1 MKHFLFLLL
10 PFSTLLVLPSTH
22 LAAESAGV
30 RLTDG
35 DRVVLLGDGF
45 IEQEQYFGWIETAL
59 TAASPAESLT
69 FRNLGWNADT
79 PSGASRLGLSLVQ
92 AGHEPAGESQRLL
105 QAQLELTRPTVLI
118 IGYGMASALE
128 SGSEGVDT
136 FRADYQALLETA
148 KKISPDVRLVLLS
161 PLRHTDAASPLN
173 QTLQLY
179 STAIAELAQQNQAT
193 FIDMSAVGSQ
203 PQYRKDSIHL
213 NDAGYRQAAIAIASQ
228 LAPGREDWQTS
239 PHTDALRQ
247 TILRKNVWWFHRSR
261 PANMAYVFG
270 FRKRE
275 QGQNAVEIP
284 KYDAL
289 IAEEETRI
297 EALRQLE
304 PVDMQ
309 VPEPTVESQY
319 AEFTPQ
325 PKPEFTVA
333 DGWEVSLWAE
343 NPQLNK
349 PIHMNF
355 DPQGRLWV
363 ASSEAYPM
371 IEVGQSA
378 PDKVLILEDTTGDG
392 RADKST
398 TFADGLLI
406 PTGIVPGD
414 GGVYVAQSTDLLFLQ
429 DTDGD
434 DRADVRRRVLS
445 GFGTE
450 DTHHNL
456 HTLLWGPD
464 GRLYM
469 NQSVYTRTD
478 TETPRGVVRLK
489 AGGGFRYD
497 THSMRL
503 QTFFNGLW
511 NPWGHQFDAAG
522 QSFMSDGAGFDGLA
536 WVFPGAAF
544 NPTPHARRLLPLI
557 SPGRYPKF
565 ASLEVL
571 YGPSFPEAWQGSII
585 TCDFRANR
593 VTRFSLSDQESG
605 FVTTQEADL
614 LRTATS
620 TFRPIDV
627 KQGPDGALYIADWS
641 NPIINHG
648 EVDFRDP
655 RRDRWHGRIWR
666 MTWNGAADKTKTKT
680 NLRQLDT
687 LALLDNLL
695 SADRY
700 QCDQSRRV
708 LIERAH
714 ADASPITEA
723 LTAWTAAHTAPEARL
738 QSLWLH
744 QALKLKNIG
753 LLDELLAAQS
763 AEQRAAAVRVLSDWA
778 DPETDLAAPIETPE
792 AFARFQRLVVD
803 AHPRVRLE
811 AVRGLD
817 KFHSAAAVR
826 IALDALNHPLDTF
839 LEFALAK
846 LVDDSSAAVMAAV
859 ESGDWTADD
868 AAGAKRL
875 EFVLT
880 SVEPS
885 KAQRYLSDY
894 VSRNPLDA
902 QGSGPWIELI
912 SRTGGPQ
919 ELQVLLDQTVANG
932 FDEATTLRA
941 LRAMIEAQ
949 RLRKQRPAK
958 ELRRISQLLQSDNIA
973 IRHTAM
979 ELIATWKLEN
989 LVDVLAQIA
998 LQDTTAMPSR
1008 QFAVAALRGV
1018 GGAKSADALQSILEQ
1033 ADVWQ
1038 LRSDAVVAL
1047 AALDTRRAA
1056 PLFYA
1061 TLHDSADEAAAVA
1074 LWRGVLATKDA
1085 GKTLAAAIPSKGL
1098 SETTAQAGLR
1108 VLRDGGREEPELL
1121 AALTPHAGQAMESEQ
1136 WTAER
1141 IAAMVEQVQQ
1151 SGDPHRGETIYRRE
1165 KLQCVLCHA
1174 IGGVGGHVGPDL
1186 TSLGASAPVDYIIE
1200 SLFDPNAKIK
1210 EGFHSVVVATEEG
1223 QIVTGVVV
1231 ETTDEELVLRNAAD
1245 ELIRI
1250 PVADIVVQKNGP
1262 SLMPT
1267 GVIDRLQPAEQVDLV
1282 RFLTQLGKPGAF
1294 DAGKGDV
1301 ARTFTWLAGTHRL
1314 EQEGPERI
1322 INGEHTAGWK
1332 RIDTLVDGSVKKAEL
1347 ERLTAQYGL
1356 GTLVNIYL
1364 RTQVSVANDGEIRL
1378 AVDSSKPVAMWID
1391 GKRVELTDDGTA
1403 DGLKLAAG
1411 EHTVLLRLD
1420 ARDIPEVL
1428 RLQSN
1433 DVAFATE

>member
-1 MKHFLFLLL
+1 MLLL
-10 PFSTLLVLPSTH
+10 SGITLGMFSPMDSAADAPNTKVA
-22 LAAESAGV
+22 LA
-30 RLTDG
+30 DG
-35 DRVVLLGDGF
+35 DRVVLLGDGL
-45 IEQEQYFGWIETAL
+45 IEQEQYSGWIETAL
-59 TAASPAESLT
+59 SAASPAKSLS

-105 QAQLELTRPTVLI
+105 RAQLELTQPSVLI

-128 SGSEGVDT
+128 SGAEGLET
-136 FRADYQALLETA
+136 FRDDYQRLLDTA
-148 KKISPDVRLVLLS
+148 QDINPDVRFVLLS
-161 PLRHTDAASPLN
+161 PLRHTDGDPPLN
-173 QTLQLY
+173 ATLDSYTQSIAQL
-179 STAIAELAQQNQAT
+179 ARKNDAL
-193 FIDMSAVGSQ
+193 FIDLSAVGNES
-203 PQYRKDSIHL
+203 QYRKDPIHL
-213 NDAGYRQAAIAIASQ
+213 NEAGYRQAAIAISKAVAGDSD
-228 LAPGREDWQTS
+228 AWQTS
-239 PHTDALRQ
+239 ANTDALRQ
-247 TILRKNVWWFHRSR
+247 TIIRKNVWWFHRSR

-289 IAEEETRI
+289 IAAEESRI
-297 EALRQLE
+297 EALRPLQPVELE
-304 PVDMQ
+304 
-309 VPEPTVESQY
+309 VPEPTTKSQY

-333 DGWEVSLWAE
+333 DGWEVNLWAE

-406 PTGIVPGD
+406 PTGLAPGD

-434 DRADVRRRVLS
+434 ERADLRRRVLS

-497 THSMRL
+497 TRSMRM

-511 NPWGHQFDAAG
+511 NPWGHQFDAGG

-536 WVFPGAAF
+536 WVFPGATF
-544 NPTPHARRLLPLI
+544 KPTPHARRLLPLI

-565 ASLEVL
+565 ASLEIL
-571 YGPSFPEAWQGSII
+571 SGPSFPRDWQGSII

-593 VTRFSLSDQESG
+593 VTRFSVSDQESG
-605 FVTTQEADL
+605 FVTAQEADL

-666 MTWNGAADKTKTKT
+666 MTWKGASPQAKT
-680 NLRQLDT
+680 NLQQLDNT
-687 LALLDNLL
+687 ALLDNLL

-700 QCDQSRRV
+700 QRDQSRRV
-708 LIERAH
+708 LIERAQDD
-714 ADASPITEA
+714 ADPIRNVLAS
-723 LTAWTAAHTAPEARL
+723 WTAAHAEPSARL
-738 QSLWLH
+738 QSLWMH
-744 QALKLKNIG
+744 QALNLKNVD
-753 LLDELLAAQS
+753 LLDEVLAASS
-763 AEQRAAAVRVLSDWA
+763 AEHRAAAVRVLSDWA
-778 DPETDLAAPIETPE
+778 DPASDLSEPLATAD
-792 AFARFQRLVVD
+792 AFPRYQRLVLD

-817 KFHSAAAVR
+817 KFSGADAVQ
-826 IALDALNHPLDTF
+826 IALEALNEPLDTF

-846 LVDDSSAAVMAAV
+846 LVDDSSASVMAAI
-859 ESGDWTADD
+859 ESGTWTADD

-875 EFVLT
+875 EFVL
-880 SVEPS
+880 SAVEPS
-885 KAQRYLSDY
+885 KARSYLSKY
-894 VSRNPLDA
+894 VANNPLDA
-902 QGSGPWIELI
+902 NGKGPWIELI
-912 SRTGGPQ
+912 GLTGGPQ
-919 ELQVLLDQTVANG
+919 TLQILLNQTVDKR

-941 LRAMIEAQ
+941 LRGLIEAQ
-949 RLRKQRPAK
+949 RLRKQRPGK
-958 ELRRISQLLQSDNIA
+958 QLQRIGGLLQSDSVA
-973 IRHTAM
+973 VRHTAM
-979 ELIATWKLEN
+979 ELVATWKLAS
-989 LVDVLAQIA
+989 LVEALEAIA
-998 LQDTTAMPSR
+998 IDQQTEMPSR
-1008 QFAVAALRGV
+1008 KFAVAALRGV
-1018 GGAKSADALQSILEQ
+1018 GGAKSADALQRILTHTK
-1033 ADVWQ
+1033 AWQ

-1047 AALDTRRAA
+1047 AALDAGRAA
-1056 PLFYA
+1056 PLFYEV
-1061 TLHDSADEAAAVA
+1061 LDDSRDEAAAVA
-1074 LWRGVLATKDA
+1074 LWRGVLAMKDA
-1085 GKTLAAAIPSKGL
+1085 GQTLAGAIPEKGI
-1098 SETTAQAGLR
+1098 SEASAQAGLR
-1108 VLRDGGREEPELL
+1108 VLRDGGREEPGLL
-1121 AALTPHAGQAMESEQ
+1121 SALKPHAGEAMESEQ
-1136 WTAER
+1136 WTKER
-1141 IAAMVEQVQQ
+1141 IAAMVDQVQQ
-1151 SGDPHRGETIYRRE
+1151 SGDPHRGEAIYRRE

-1174 IGGVGGHVGPDL
+1174 VGGVGGQVGPDL

-1231 ETTDEELVLRNAAD
+1231 ESTDEELVLRNASA
-1245 ELIRI
+1245 ELVRI
-1250 PVADIVVQKNGP
+1250 PVADIVLEKNGP

-1267 GVIDRLQPAEQVDLV
+1267 GVIDRLKPAEQVDLV
-1282 RFLTQLGKPGAF
+1282 RFLTELGKPGPF
-1294 DAGKGDV
+1294 DAAKGDV
-1301 ARTFTWLAGTHRL
+1301 ARTFEWLAGTHRL

-1322 INGEHTAGWK
+1322 ISGQHTAGWK
-1332 RIDTLVDGSVKKAEL
+1332 RLDTLVDGSVTKSAL
-1347 ERLTAQYGL
+1347 EQRTAQYGL

-1364 RTQVSVANDGEIRL
+1364 RTQVSVANDGDVQL
-1378 AVDSSKPVAMWID
+1378 NVDSPKPVAMWID
-1391 GKRVELTDDGTA
+1391 GQRV
-1403 DGLKLAAG
+1403 KLSDKGQTVDVKLEGG
-1411 EHTVLLRLD
+1411 EHNVLLRLD
-1420 ARDIPEVL
+1420 ARDIPARL
-1428 RLQSN
+1428 RLQSK